1 MLTKSKNHVRIP
13 RKDWERLKK
22 NPQFSHLIELLEDR
36 ADLEA
41 AKRVGGKEM
50 TLNQYLTRR
59 GVRNH
64 H

>member
-50 TLNQYLTRR
+50 TLNQYLTKR
-59 GVRNH
+59 GIRNH
-64 H
+64 R

>member
-41 AKRVGGKEM
+41 AKRLGGKEM
-50 TLNQYLTRR
+50 TLNQYLTKR

-64 H
+64 R

>member
-50 TLNQYLTRR
+50 TLNQYLTKR

-64 H
+64 R